1 MLRGLGIHPQGMHL
15 IHAAYHRPASTAY
28 QRTEWAG
35 WILTVISVVLVIVEL
50 AHDWDPNT
58 YALFLIADRVLVALF
73 ALDLILRVG
82 SYAPPELVVFEAH
95 PALRLSTHLGSR
107 LRYLLQPFQLIDLV
121 TILSF
126 VPALRALRALRL
138 LRLAR
143 GIKMFKYAD
152 PIRGLFRALEESW
165 LLYGT
170 IFSCL
175 LSAVVIG
182 GTSLF
187 LLEQGANPAIATIA
201 DGMWWAL
208 VTITTVGFGD
218 ITPVTTG
225 GRMVAVA
232 VMVAGMFTLALT
244 AGVVSVTLLGV
255 VTRLR
260 EEQFRMSTHTAHVVV
275 LGYDSGAHM
284 LMKALL
290 DEVSTEEQEVV
301 LMGRGERPGDLPTEL
316 TWVSGDATK
325 EQELGKVRLGTADTV
340 LVVAPRRVEP
350 QAADAR
356 TILTLFTLRSYM
368 QKQPKTPRRK
378 RPVYVVAEILD
389 AENVDH
395 AQRAGADEVIETT
408 RLGFAMM
415 AHAVR
420 AKGTANVMT
429 KVAAAGTLS
438 MFIGCEVVQASTYRE
453 ASDRLR
459 ERYDVTVIGIREREA
474 VRLGPPPDHPVGPK
488 TEWIY
493 LAPTPCLPESA

>member
-1 MLRGLGIHPQGMHL
+1 MHL
-15 IHAAYHRPASTAY
+15 IQAAYHRPSTAAY

-35 WILTVISVVLVIVEL
+35 WVLTVISVVLVLVEL
-50 AHDWDPNT
+50 LFSWGPQAH
-58 YALFLIADRVLVALF
+58 AAFLVADRVLVALF
-73 ALDLILRVG
+73 ALDLVLRVL
-82 SYAPPELVVFEAH
+82 SYAPPELVVFEAN
-95 PALRLSTHLGSR
+95 PARLLSTHVMSR
-107 LRYLLQPFQLIDLV
+107 LRFLFLPFQLIDLI

-170 IFSCL
+170 IFSFL
-175 LSAVVIG
+175 LSAVVVG

-187 LLEQGANPAIATIA
+187 LLEQGSNPSIARLA
-201 DGMWWAL
+201 DGLWWAL

-225 GRMVAVA
+225 GRIVGVA
-232 VMVAGMFTLALT
+232 VMVAGMFTLALA

-275 LGYDSGAHM
+275 LGYDSGSSM
-284 LMKALL
+284 LLNALL
-290 DEVSTEEQEVV
+290 EEVSTEEQEVV
-301 LMGRGERPGDLPTEL
+301 LMGRGERPRDLPSDF
-316 TWVSGDATK
+316 TWVNGDATK
-325 EQELGKVRLGTADTV
+325 EQELGKVRLASADTV

-356 TILTLFTLRSYM
+356 SILTLFTLRSYL
-368 QKQPKTPRRK
+368 QKQPQVSRRK
-378 RPVYVVAEILD
+378 REVYVVAEILD
-389 AENVDH
+389 AENVGH
-395 AQRAGADEVIETT
+395 AARAGANEVIETT

-420 AKGTANVMT
+420 AKGTADIMT
-429 KVAAAGTLS
+429 KVAAAGALS
-438 MFIGCEVVQASTYRE
+438 MYIGCQEVQASTYRE

-474 VRLGPPPDHPVGPK
+474 VRLGPPPDHPVGPN